1 MGATSDFRGAK
12 EYFKKAIDEFNQ
24 AIEIEPSLAQ
34 KLQPLIEK
42 ASQRVK

>member
-12 EYFKKAIDEFNQ
+12 EYYKKAIEEFDQ
-24 AIEIEPSLAQ
+24 AIKLEPSLAQ

-42 ASQRVK
+42 AGRKM